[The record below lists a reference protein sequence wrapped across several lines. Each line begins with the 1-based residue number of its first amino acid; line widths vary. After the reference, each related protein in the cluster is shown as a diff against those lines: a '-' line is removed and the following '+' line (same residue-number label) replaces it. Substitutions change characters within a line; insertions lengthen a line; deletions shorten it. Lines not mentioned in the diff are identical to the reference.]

1 MLAGPE
7 RDHALRTRPRRLSH
21 HGVFLQ
27 CPAPALRPLAAAQ
40 PTERSR
46 LNRGSGVALTRRIVP
61 GGEAA
66 TRPKGKRSITNA
78 AAGPRFPPPLP
89 GPAFFI
95 ATAFVA
101 GRAGEPPS
109 CAPKNARRTFAVQ
122 RSRAFEQLATR
133 SHPCLVRFFARNAQ
147 KVSPAQAPSL
157 SMTAGKDP
165 SRLSRAEHAL
175 ASTPQIP
182 MNGSRL
188 AGLSLNSVRSVTSS
202 QMSSVG
208 KS

>member
-66 TRPKGKRSITNA
+66 KSPKGKRSIKNA

-101 GRAGEPPS
+101 GRAGEPQS
-109 CAPKNARRTFAVQ
+109 GNADRR
-122 RSRAFEQLATR
+122 L
-133 SHPCLVRFFARNAQ
+133 
-147 KVSPAQAPSL
+147 
-157 SMTAGKDP
+157 
-165 SRLSRAEHAL
+165 
-175 ASTPQIP
+175 
-182 MNGSRL
+182 
-188 AGLSLNSVRSVTSS
+188 
-202 QMSSVG
+202 
-208 KS
+208 